1 MLKTIRSS
9 VSFHES
15 NYTVVDVK
23 FETGP
28 NAAMDSLTSN
38 FEDSNSF
45 QQSYN
50 EEDDEDLQTPNTSP
64 PHESTSFNKRKR
76 SVPKK
81 FSVDEDENPL
91 QVSGLAVVKTEQVDY
106 SQHSYE
112 DIAEPE
118 TSCGAAPALTG
129 AEDWDEAALDQIDLN
144 RINAA
149 KINSK
154 QRDDCP
160 ICGDKANGLHYGV
173 YTCEGCKNFF
183 KRSVVMTQKK
193 PYICNNANSCDV
205 RIVIDMSGIKR
216 KGARCQACRYTAC
229 LDAGMFHSGYPR
241 SRGGRHSHP
250 RNSRVAV
257 SSTVSTVST
266 VSTPLLKEFL
276 NCGGDGRTDKK
287 PRMSLEEVMESGSW
301 NGGMLSHTPHTAQGE
316 VPPCTWSTL
325 QEGGES
331 SNQGGVTHQG
341 SHDTCHDTQTTD
353 CHQRIAKATEM
364 YDTVIRDDLEK
375 ERSKVRELT
384 SRLVE
389 KEKQLK
395 IVERQAEN
403 MKRHM
408 VVSQGVNTQLQEE
421 NKKLRN
427 EINRLTVFR
436 STVRNYQEQN
446 SNLQEQNSNYKELN
460 SNYHEQNSNYLE
472 QNSNNGDH
480 DNELIPSDML
490 TVSYTE

>member
-28 NAAMDSLTSN
+28 NAAMDSVTSN

-45 QQSYN
+45 QQSFN

-64 PHESTSFNKRKR
+64 PHESTTYNKRKR

-91 QVSGLAVVKTEQVDY
+91 QGSGLAVVKTEQVDY

-118 TSCGAAPALTG
+118 TGCAAAPALTG
-129 AEDWDEAALDQIDLN
+129 AEDWEEAALDQIDLN

-250 RNSRVAV
+250 RNSRVP
-257 SSTVSTVST
+257 VSTVST

-276 NCGGDGRTDKK
+276 NSGGDGRTDKK
-287 PRMSLEEVMESGSW
+287 PRMSLEEAMESGSW
-301 NGGMLSHTPHTAQGE
+301 DGGMVSQVGHGQE
-316 VPPCTWSTL
+316 VSPLTWSRL
-325 QEGGES
+325 QEGDRES
-331 SNQGGVTHQG
+331 GGKEGGVTHQG
-341 SHDTCHDTQTTD
+341 YQDTQATD
-353 CHQRIAKATEM
+353 CQERIAKATEM

-384 SRLVE
+384 TRLLE

-446 SNLQEQNSNYKELN
+446 SNLQENNSNYKELN
-460 SNYHEQNSNYLE
+460 SNYHEQNSNYIE